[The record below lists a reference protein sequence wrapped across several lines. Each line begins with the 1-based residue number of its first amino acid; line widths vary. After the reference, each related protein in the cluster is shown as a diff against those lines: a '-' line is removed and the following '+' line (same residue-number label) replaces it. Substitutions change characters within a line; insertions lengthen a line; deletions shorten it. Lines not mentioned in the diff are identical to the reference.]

1 MKIRKQ
7 LYKIVFLS
15 IASNLSN
22 KTRQISPTDYHK
34 ALRQNTANHS
44 DSIDFFLLLVYN
56 AKKESDVM
64 SANYLKR
71 VCDSELELK
80 LEAFGAV
87 HIVGPKWCG
96 KTTTAK
102 QYAKSFIEMQ
112 DPDKRNMYMETAKIK
127 PSNLLVG
134 ENPRLI
140 DEWQIAP
147 NIWDA
152 VRVSVDRRNED
163 GLYILT
169 GSNSI
174 DKTEIMHTG
183 TGRIDT
189 LFMYPMS
196 LYETGESNGTVS
208 LIELFNNPSVLDDGC
223 ESSLSIDE
231 LIFTACR
238 GGWPSSLFKKSDKA
252 KLLVAQSYFEGLCRE
267 DASNVDGIDRNETV
281 SRLLLRSYARNIST
295 IASNKAIIK
304 DVNANTALSEST
316 FYDYVNVFKKLYII
330 QDVEAWCPAIRSKS
344 AIQATNKREFVDPSL
359 VVAALGVEPD
369 YFNLDLKTFGFIF
382 ETLCIRD
389 LKVYSS
395 ARDGKISYYRD
406 RYGLEADCV
415 LHLRDG
421 RYALIEFK
429 LGSADIEEGARHLC
443 KIENLI
449 KQHNEKE
456 KQVKLRLPDLKIVI
470 TGSQYGYRRP
480 DGVFVIPI
488 GCLKD

>member
-1 MKIRKQ
+1 
-7 LYKIVFLS
+7 
-15 IASNLSN
+15 
-22 KTRQISPTDYHK
+22 
-34 ALRQNTANHS
+34 
-44 DSIDFFLLLVYN
+44 
-56 AKKESDVM
+56 M
-64 SANYLKR
+64 SFEYIKR
-71 VCDSELELK
+71 ICDSELELK

-102 QYAKSFIEMQ
+102 QFAKSYIEMQ
-112 DPDKRNMYMETAKIK
+112 DPDKRDMYMETAKIK
-127 PSNLLVG
+127 PSNLLIG

-140 DEWQIAP
+140 DEWQVAP

-174 DKTEIMHTG
+174 DKSEIMHTG

-189 LFMYPMS
+189 LTMYPMS
-196 LYETGESNGTVS
+196 LYESGESNGQIS
-208 LIELFNNPSVLDDGC
+208 LTELFNNPSALDEGC
-223 ESSLSIDE
+223 ESQLSVDD
-231 LIFTACR
+231 LIFAACR
-238 GGWPSSLFKKSDKA
+238 GGWPSAIFKKSVKA

-267 DASNVDGIDRNETV
+267 DMSNVDGIKRNETA

-295 IASNKAIIK
+295 IASHQSIIK
-304 DVNANTALSEST
+304 DINANMEMSDST
-316 FYDYVNVFKKLYII
+316 FYNYVNVLKKLYVI

-344 AIQATNKREFVDPSL
+344 AMQATNKRELVDPSL
-359 VVAALGVEPD
+359 VVAALGVSPE

-395 ARDGKISYYRD
+395 VHDGKVSYYRD

-429 LGSADIEEGARHLC
+429 LGSSDIEDGAKHLTE
-443 KIENLI
+443 IEKLI

-470 TGSQYGYRRP
+470 TGTQYGYKRP
-480 DGVFVIPI
+480 DGVLVVPI

>member
-1 MKIRKQ
+1 M
-7 LYKIVFLS
+7 
-15 IASNLSN
+15 SNY
-22 KTRQISPTDYHK
+22 I
-34 ALRQNTANHS
+34 
-44 DSIDFFLLLVYN
+44 
-56 AKKESDVM
+56 
-64 SANYLKR
+64 KR
-71 VCDSELELK
+71 ICDDELELK

-102 QYAKSFIEMQ
+102 QFAKSFIEMQ
-112 DPDKRNMYMETAKIK
+112 DPDKRDMYIQTAKVK

-147 NIWDA
+147 NLWDA

-189 LFMYPMS
+189 FVMYPMS
-196 LYETGESNGTVS
+196 LYESQESNGTIS
-208 LIELFNNPSVLDDGC
+208 LAKLFSDPHALDEGC
-223 ESSLSIDE
+223 ESNLTIDQ
-231 LIFTACR
+231 LIFAACR
-238 GGWPSSLFKKSDKA
+238 GGWPSSLQKKSDKA
-252 KLLVAQSYFEGLCRE
+252 KLLVARSYFDSLCAE
-267 DASNVDGIDRNETV
+267 DISNVDGVQRDETTT
-281 SRLLLRSYARNIST
+281 RLLLRSYARNIST
-295 IASNKAIIK
+295 IVSNRAIIN
-304 DVNANTALSEST
+304 DVNANIEFSESS
-316 FYDYVNVFKKLYII
+316 FYSYVKVLKKLFLI

-344 AIQATNKREFVDPSL
+344 AIQATDKREFVDPSL
-359 VVAALGVEPD
+359 VVAALGVDPE

-389 LKVYSS
+389 LKAYS
-395 ARDGKISYYRD
+395 AALGGRVSYYHD

-429 LGSADIEEGARHLC
+429 LGSADIDDGAKHLLEL
-443 KIENLI
+443 ENLI
-449 KQHNEKE
+449 KEYNEKE
-456 KQVKLRLPDLKIVI
+456 TQCKLRLPDLKIVI
-470 TGSQYGYRRP
+470 TGTQYGYKRD
-480 DGVFVIPI
+480 DGVLVVPI
-488 GCLKD
+488 GCLKN

>member
-1 MKIRKQ
+1 
-7 LYKIVFLS
+7 
-15 IASNLSN
+15 
-22 KTRQISPTDYHK
+22 
-34 ALRQNTANHS
+34 
-44 DSIDFFLLLVYN
+44 
-56 AKKESDVM
+56 M
-64 SANYLKR
+64 SFEYIKR

-102 QYAKSFIEMQ
+102 QYAKSYIEMQ
-112 DPDKRNMYMETAKIK
+112 DPDKRDMYMETAKIK
-127 PSNLLVG
+127 PSNLLIG

-147 NIWDA
+147 NLWDA

-189 LFMYPMS
+189 LSMYPMS
-196 LYETGESNGTVS
+196 LYESGESNGKVS
-208 LIELFNNPSVLDDGC
+208 LTELFNNPLALEDGC
-223 ESSLSIDE
+223 ESDLSIDN
-231 LIFTACR
+231 LIFAACR
-238 GGWPSSLFKKSDKA
+238 GGWPSSIFKKSDKA

-267 DASNVDGIDRNETV
+267 DMSNVDGVKRNETS

-295 IASNKAIIK
+295 IASNQSIIN
-304 DVNANTALSEST
+304 DINANTEMSEST
-316 FYDYVNVFKKLYII
+316 FYDYVNVLKKLYVI

-359 VVAALGVEPD
+359 VVAALGVDPD

-382 ETLCIRD
+382 ETLCVRD
-389 LKVYSS
+389 LKVYS
-395 ARDGKISYYRD
+395 AAHDGKVSYYRD

-429 LGSADIEEGARHLC
+429 LGSSDIEDGAKHLT
-443 KIENLI
+443 ELEELI

-456 KQVKLRLPDLKIVI
+456 KQVKLRLPVLKIVI
-470 TGSQYGYRRP
+470 TGTQYGYKRP
-480 DGVFVIPI
+480 DGVIVVPI

>member
-1 MKIRKQ
+1 MKYIKR
-7 LYKIVFLS
+7 IC
-15 IASNLSN
+15 
-22 KTRQISPTDYHK
+22 
-34 ALRQNTANHS
+34 
-44 DSIDFFLLLVYN
+44 
-56 AKKESDVM
+56 DV
-64 SANYLKR
+64 
-71 VCDSELELK
+71 ELNLK

-102 QYAKSFIEMQ
+102 QFAKSYIEMQ
-112 DPDKRNMYMETAKIK
+112 DPDKRDMYLETAKIK
-127 PSNLLVG
+127 PSNLLIG

-152 VRVSVDRRNED
+152 VRVSVDRRDED

-189 LFMYPMS
+189 LTMYPMS
-196 LYETGESNGTVS
+196 LFETGESNGTVS
-208 LIELFNNPSVLDDGC
+208 LFGLFNNPNELENGC
-223 ESSLSIDE
+223 ESKLTIDN
-231 LIFTACR
+231 LIFAACR
-238 GGWPSSLFKKSDKA
+238 GGWPSAVGKKSATA
-252 KLLVAQSYFEGLCRE
+252 KLLVSQSYFEGLCRE
-267 DASNVDGIDRNETV
+267 DMSNVDGVKRNETV

-295 IASNKAIIK
+295 TASNQAIIK
-304 DVNANTALSEST
+304 DIRANSDISDTT
-316 FYDYVNVFKKLYII
+316 FYDYVNALKKLYVI
-330 QDVEAWCPAIRSKS
+330 QDVEAWCPSIRSKS
-344 AIQATNKREFVDPSL
+344 AIQASNKKEFVDPSL
-359 VVAALGVEPD
+359 VVAALGVDPK
-369 YFNLDLKTFGFIF
+369 YFVLDLKTFGFIF

-389 LKVYSS
+389 LRIYSS
-395 ARDGKISYYRD
+395 AHGGRVSYYRD

-429 LGSADIEEGARHLC
+429 LGSADIDEGAAHLV
-443 KIENLI
+443 KIESLI
-449 KQHNEKE
+449 KEYNKSE
-456 KQVKLRLPDLKIVI
+456 KQVRLRLPDLKIVI
-470 TGSQYGYRRP
+470 TGTQYGYKRP
-480 DGVFVIPI
+480 DGVLVVPI

>member
-1 MKIRKQ
+1 
-7 LYKIVFLS
+7 
-15 IASNLSN
+15 
-22 KTRQISPTDYHK
+22 
-34 ALRQNTANHS
+34 
-44 DSIDFFLLLVYN
+44 
-56 AKKESDVM
+56 M
-64 SANYLKR
+64 SFRYIQR

-102 QYAKSFIEMQ
+102 QYAKSYIEMQ
-112 DPDKRNMYMETAKIK
+112 DPDKRDMYLETAKIK

-140 DEWQIAP
+140 DEWQVAP
-147 NIWDA
+147 NLWDA

-174 DKTEIMHTG
+174 DKTDIMHTG

-189 LFMYPMS
+189 LSMYPMS
-196 LYETGESNGTVS
+196 LYESAESNGSVS
-208 LIELFNNPSVLDDGC
+208 LMDLFNNPSALDDGC
-223 ESSLSIDE
+223 ESDLSIDE
-231 LIFTACR
+231 LIFAACR
-238 GGWPSSLFKKSDKA
+238 GGWPSSIFKKSDKA

-267 DASNVDGIDRNETV
+267 DMSNVDGTKRNETT

-295 IASNKAIIK
+295 VVSNQSIIK
-304 DVNANTALSEST
+304 DINANAEISDST
-316 FYDYVNVFKKLYII
+316 FYDYVNVLKKLFVI
-330 QDVEAWCPAIRSKS
+330 QNVEAWCPSIRSKS

-359 VVAALGVEPD
+359 VVAALGVEPE

-389 LKVYSS
+389 LKVYSA
-395 ARDGKISYYRD
+395 ARDGKVSYYRD

-429 LGSADIEEGARHLC
+429 LGSADIEEGAKHL
-443 KIENLI
+443 IELEKLV
-449 KQHNEKE
+449 KQYNEKE

-470 TGSQYGYRRP
+470 TGTQYGYKRP
-480 DGVFVIPI
+480 DGVLVVPI

>member
-1 MKIRKQ
+1 MTYEYIER
-7 LYKIVFLS
+7 IC
-15 IASNLSN
+15 
-22 KTRQISPTDYHK
+22 DEE
-34 ALRQNTANHS
+34 LR
-44 DSIDFFLLLVYN
+44 I
-56 AKKESDVM
+56 
-64 SANYLKR
+64 
-71 VCDSELELK
+71 K

-102 QYAKSFIEMQ
+102 KHAKSYIEMQ
-112 DPDKRNMYMETAKIK
+112 DPDKRDMYMETAKIK
-127 PSNLLVG
+127 PSNLLIG

-140 DEWQIAP
+140 DEWQVAP

-174 DKTEIMHTG
+174 DKTNIMHTG

-189 LFMYPMS
+189 MYMYPMS
-196 LYETGESNGTVS
+196 LYESKESNGLVS
-208 LIELFNNPSVLDDGC
+208 LKELFNNPSLLSDGFESKLSVDD
-223 ESSLSIDE
+223 
-231 LIFTACR
+231 LIFASCR
-238 GGWPSSLFKKSDKA
+238 GGWPSTLFKKDDKA
-252 KLLVAQSYFEGLCRE
+252 KLLIAQSYFESLCRE
-267 DASNVDGIDRNETV
+267 DMSNVDGIKRNETI

-295 IASNKAIIK
+295 SASNQSIIN
-304 DVNANTALSEST
+304 DINANIKIGETT
-316 FYDYVNVFKKLYII
+316 FYDYVNTLKKLYVI

-344 AIQATNKREFVDPSL
+344 AIQSTNKREFVDPSL
-359 VVAALGVEPD
+359 VVAALGVDPN

-389 LKVYSS
+389 LKIYSS
-395 ARDGKISYYRD
+395 ALGGKISYYHD

-429 LGSADIEEGARHLC
+429 LGSKDIDDGAKHLNE
-443 KIENLI
+443 IERLVSEYN
-449 KQHNEKE
+449 KKE
-456 KQVKLRLPDLKIVI
+456 KQTKLRLPDLKIVI
-470 TGSQYGYRRP
+470 TGTQYAYKRE
-480 DGVFVIPI
+480 DGVCVVPI

>member
-1 MKIRKQ
+1 
-7 LYKIVFLS
+7 
-15 IASNLSN
+15 
-22 KTRQISPTDYHK
+22 
-34 ALRQNTANHS
+34 
-44 DSIDFFLLLVYN
+44 
-56 AKKESDVM
+56 M
-64 SANYLKR
+64 SFEYIKR

-102 QYAKSFIEMQ
+102 QYAKSYIEMQ
-112 DPDKRNMYMETAKIK
+112 DPDKRDMYMETAKIK
-127 PSNLLVG
+127 PSNLLIG

-147 NIWDA
+147 NLWDA

-189 LFMYPMS
+189 LSMYPMS
-196 LYETGESNGTVS
+196 LYESGESNGKVS
-208 LIELFNNPSVLDDGC
+208 LTELFNNPLALEDGC
-223 ESSLSIDE
+223 ESDLSIDN
-231 LIFTACR
+231 LIFAACR
-238 GGWPSSLFKKSDKA
+238 GGWPSSIFKKSDKA

-267 DASNVDGIDRNETV
+267 DMSNVDGVKRNETS

-295 IASNKAIIK
+295 IASNQSIIN
-304 DVNANTALSEST
+304 DINANTEMSEST
-316 FYDYVNVFKKLYII
+316 FYDYVNVLKKLYVI

-359 VVAALGVEPD
+359 VVAALGVDPD

-389 LKVYSS
+389 LKVYS
-395 ARDGKISYYRD
+395 AAHDGKVSYYRD

-429 LGSADIEEGARHLC
+429 LGSSDIEDGAKHLTELE
-443 KIENLI
+443 KLI

-470 TGSQYGYRRP
+470 TGTQYGYKRP
-480 DGVFVIPI
+480 DGVLVVPI

>member
-1 MKIRKQ
+1 
-7 LYKIVFLS
+7 
-15 IASNLSN
+15 
-22 KTRQISPTDYHK
+22 
-34 ALRQNTANHS
+34 
-44 DSIDFFLLLVYN
+44 
-56 AKKESDVM
+56 M
-64 SANYLKR
+64 SFEYIKR
-71 VCDSELELK
+71 VCDRELELK

-102 QYAKSFIEMQ
+102 QYAKSYIEMQ
-112 DPDKRNMYMETAKIK
+112 DPDKRDMYIETAKIK

-134 ENPRLI
+134 DNPRLI

-147 NIWDA
+147 NLWDA
-152 VRVSVDRRNED
+152 VRVSVDRKNED

-174 DKTEIMHTG
+174 DKSEIMHTG

-189 LFMYPMS
+189 LSMYPMS
-196 LYETGESNGTVS
+196 LYESGESNGKVS
-208 LIELFNNPSVLDDGC
+208 LTELFNNPSAIDDGC
-223 ESSLSIDE
+223 ESNLSVDD
-231 LIFTACR
+231 LIFAACR
-238 GGWPSSLFKKSDKA
+238 GGWPSSIFKKSDKA

-267 DASNVDGIDRNETV
+267 DLSNVDGVKRNETS

-295 IASNKAIIK
+295 VASNQSIIN
-304 DVNANTALSEST
+304 DINANTEMSEST
-316 FYDYVNVFKKLYII
+316 FYDYVNVLKKLYVI

-344 AIQATNKREFVDPSL
+344 AIKATSKREFVDPSL

-389 LKVYSS
+389 LKVYS
-395 ARDGKISYYRD
+395 AAHDGKVSYYRD

-429 LGSADIEEGARHLC
+429 LGSSDIEDGAKHLT
-443 KIENLI
+443 ELEELI

-470 TGSQYGYRRP
+470 TGTQYGYKRP
-480 DGVFVIPI
+480 DGVLVVPI

>member
-1 MKIRKQ
+1 
-7 LYKIVFLS
+7 
-15 IASNLSN
+15 
-22 KTRQISPTDYHK
+22 
-34 ALRQNTANHS
+34 
-44 DSIDFFLLLVYN
+44 
-56 AKKESDVM
+56 M
-64 SANYLKR
+64 SFEYIKR

-102 QYAKSFIEMQ
+102 QYAKSYIEMQ
-112 DPDKRNMYMETAKIK
+112 DPDKRDMYMETAKIK
-127 PSNLLVG
+127 PSNLLIG

-147 NIWDA
+147 NLWDA

-189 LFMYPMS
+189 LSMYPMS
-196 LYETGESNGTVS
+196 LYESGESNGKVS
-208 LIELFNNPSVLDDGC
+208 LTELFNNPLALEDGC
-223 ESSLSIDE
+223 ESDLSIDN
-231 LIFTACR
+231 LIFAACR
-238 GGWPSSLFKKSDKA
+238 GGWPSSIFKKSDKA

-267 DASNVDGIDRNETV
+267 DMSNVDGVKRNETS

-295 IASNKAIIK
+295 IASNQSIIN
-304 DVNANTALSEST
+304 DINANTEMSEST
-316 FYDYVNVFKKLYII
+316 FYDYVNVLKKLYVI

-359 VVAALGVEPD
+359 VVAALGVDPD

-382 ETLCIRD
+382 ETLCVRD
-389 LKVYSS
+389 LKVYS
-395 ARDGKISYYRD
+395 AAHDGKVSYYRD

-429 LGSADIEEGARHLC
+429 LGSSDIEDGAKHLT
-443 KIENLI
+443 EL
-449 KQHNEKE
+449 EE
-456 KQVKLRLPDLKIVI
+456 
-470 TGSQYGYRRP
+470 
-480 DGVFVIPI
+480 
-488 GCLKD
+488 

>member
-1 MKIRKQ
+1 M
-7 LYKIVFLS
+7 
-15 IASNLSN
+15 
-22 KTRQISPTDYHK
+22 P
-34 ALRQNTANHS
+34 
-44 DSIDFFLLLVYN
+44 
-56 AKKESDVM
+56 
-64 SANYLKR
+64 LKYIKR
-71 VCDSELELK
+71 ICDSELELK

-102 QYAKSFIEMQ
+102 QFAKSYIEMQ
-112 DPDKRNMYMETAKIK
+112 DPDKRDMYMETAKIK
-127 PSNLLVG
+127 PSNLLIG

-147 NIWDA
+147 NLWDA
-152 VRVSVDRRNED
+152 VRVSVDRRNEE

-174 DKTEIMHTG
+174 DKTDIMHTG

-189 LFMYPMS
+189 LPMYPMS
-196 LYETGESNGTVS
+196 LYESGESNGSVS
-208 LIELFNNPSVLDDGC
+208 LMDLFNNPSALDDGC
-223 ESSLSIDE
+223 ESGLSIDG
-231 LIFTACR
+231 LIFAACR
-238 GGWPSSLFKKSDKA
+238 GGWPSSVVKKNDKA

-267 DASNVDGIDRNETV
+267 DMSNVDGSKRNETT

-295 IASNKAIIK
+295 VASNQSIIN
-304 DVNANTALSEST
+304 DINANAEISEST
-316 FYDYVNVFKKLYII
+316 YYDYINILKKLYVI

-389 LKVYSS
+389 LKVYSV
-395 ARDGKISYYRD
+395 AHGGKVSYYRD

-415 LHLRDG
+415 LYLRDG

-429 LGSADIEEGARHLC
+429 LGSVDIEEGAKHLTEL
-443 KIENLI
+443 ENLV
-449 KQHNEKE
+449 KEHNLKE

-470 TGSQYGYRRP
+470 TGTQYGYKRP
-480 DGVFVIPI
+480 DGVLVVPI

>member
-1 MKIRKQ
+1 
-7 LYKIVFLS
+7 
-15 IASNLSN
+15 
-22 KTRQISPTDYHK
+22 
-34 ALRQNTANHS
+34 
-44 DSIDFFLLLVYN
+44 
-56 AKKESDVM
+56 M
-64 SANYLKR
+64 SFEYIKR

-102 QYAKSFIEMQ
+102 QYAKSYIEMQ
-112 DPDKRNMYMETAKIK
+112 DPDKRDMYMETAKIK
-127 PSNLLVG
+127 PSNLLIG

-147 NIWDA
+147 NLWDA

-189 LFMYPMS
+189 LSMYPMS
-196 LYETGESNGTVS
+196 LYESGESNGKVS
-208 LIELFNNPSVLDDGC
+208 LTELFNNPLALEDGC
-223 ESSLSIDE
+223 ESDLSIDN
-231 LIFTACR
+231 LIFAACR
-238 GGWPSSLFKKSDKA
+238 GGWPSSIFKKSDKA

-267 DASNVDGIDRNETV
+267 DMSNVDGVKRNETS

-295 IASNKAIIK
+295 IASNQSIIN
-304 DVNANTALSEST
+304 DINANTEMSEST
-316 FYDYVNVFKKLYII
+316 FYDYVNVLKKLYVI

-359 VVAALGVEPD
+359 VVAALGVDPD

-382 ETLCIRD
+382 ETLCVRD
-389 LKVYSS
+389 LKVYSG
-395 ARDGKISYYRD
+395 AHDGKVSYYRD
-406 RYGLEADCV
+406 RYGLEADCI

-429 LGSADIEEGARHLC
+429 LGSSDIEDGAKHLT
-443 KIENLI
+443 ELEELI

-470 TGSQYGYRRP
+470 TGTQYGYKRP
-480 DGVFVIPI
+480 DGVLVVPI

>member
-1 MKIRKQ
+1 MGTYI
-7 LYKIVFLS
+7 
-15 IASNLSN
+15 
-22 KTRQISPTDYHK
+22 
-34 ALRQNTANHS
+34 
-44 DSIDFFLLLVYN
+44 
-56 AKKESDVM
+56 
-64 SANYLKR
+64 KR
-71 VCDSELELK
+71 ICDAELELK

-102 QYAKSFIEMQ
+102 QFAKSFIEMQ
-112 DPDKRNMYMETAKIK
+112 DPDKRDMYIQTAKIK
-127 PSNLLVG
+127 PSNLLIG

-152 VRVSVDRRNED
+152 VRVSVDRRGED

-189 LFMYPMS
+189 LAMYPMS
-196 LYETGESNGTVS
+196 LHESGESNGSVS
-208 LIELFNNPSVLDDGC
+208 LADLFSNPHALEDGC
-223 ESSLSIDE
+223 EAELSIDQ
-231 LIFTACR
+231 LIFAACR
-238 GGWPSSLFKKSDKA
+238 GGWPSSLQKKSDKA
-252 KLLVAQSYFEGLCRE
+252 KLLVARSYFDSLCNE
-267 DASNVDGIDRNETV
+267 DISNIDGIQRDETTT
-281 SRLLLRSYARNIST
+281 RLLLRSYARNIST
-295 IASNKAIIK
+295 IVSNRTLLK
-304 DVNANTALSEST
+304 DINANIELSETS
-316 FYDYVNVFKKLYII
+316 FYNYVKVLKKLFLI

-344 AIQATNKREFVDPSL
+344 AIQSTDKREFVDPSL
-359 VVAALGVEPD
+359 VVAALGVEPE

-389 LKVYSS
+389 LKAYSS
-395 ARDGKISYYRD
+395 PMGGRISYYHD

-429 LGSADIEEGARHLC
+429 LGSADIDEGAKHL
-443 KIENLI
+443 IEIERLI
-449 KQHNEKE
+449 KEYNAKE
-456 KQVKLRLPDLKIVI
+456 KQCQLRLPDLKIVI
-470 TGSQYGYRRP
+470 TGTQYGYKRE
-480 DGVFVIPI
+480 DGVLVVPI
-488 GCLKD
+488 GCLRN